1 MAGLSP
7 QSHDISELLTAYLD
21 GELGPGELET
31 VVEHLTG
38 CFDCILEF
46 HELKEARA
54 ALRSLPFL
62 KAPEHL
68 VPSQH
73 FGVSLSAYLDG
84 ELAAGDYQNVFRH
97 VQVCTECRADL
108 YELDAARTAVRSLPG
123 LEAPEFLDVRRR
135 QRADRRMA
143 RPARVAAAVAGVAA
157 VALLAV
163 GVTSSGGDP
172 VSAVDL
178 DSFADRHVARASVEP
193 GFQVIPAVS
202 RIGMAP

>member
-1 MAGLSP
+1 MAGVSSQP
-7 QSHDISELLTAYLD
+7 HDISEMLTAYLD
-21 GELGPGELET
+21 GELGAGELET

-38 CFDCILEF
+38 CLDCILEF
-46 HELKEARA
+46 HERKEVRV

-68 VPSQH
+68 VPSSH

-84 ELAAGDYQNVFRH
+84 ELPTAEYQNVFRH
-97 VQVCTECRADL
+97 VQECTECRADL
-108 YELDAARTAVRSLPG
+108 YDLDAARTAVRSLPG
-123 LEAPEFLDVRRR
+123 LESPEFLDVRHR
-135 QRADRRMA
+135 QRAERRMA
-143 RPARVAAAVAGVAA
+143 RPARVAVAIAGVAA
-157 VALLAV
+157 VAFLAV
-163 GVTSSGGDP
+163 GITSSGGDP

-178 DSFADRHVARASVEP
+178 DSLADRHVARASVEP